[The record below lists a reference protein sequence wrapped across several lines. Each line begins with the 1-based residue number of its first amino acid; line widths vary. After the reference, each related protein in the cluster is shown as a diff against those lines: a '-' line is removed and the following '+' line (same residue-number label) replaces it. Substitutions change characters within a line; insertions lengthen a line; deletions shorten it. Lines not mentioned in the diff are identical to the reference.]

1 MALVTERLALAEQI
15 GATKRV
21 RGLPIRNYGT
31 ETEVL
36 ARYREAAAAAG
47 LEPEFGEGLAG
58 MLIAEAVRRQEEGL
72 GPTGNAAAALEV
84 LILGGAGKMGLW
96 FTNFF
101 RGQGHRVLRLDPAL
115 PAGSPDAASGIEAVD
130 TADVILLAMPLSLGP
145 ELLETVLARNPRGLV
160 VDISSLKSHL
170 IGVLRE
176 GAAHG
181 LRVASLHPLFGPGVR
196 TLAGRIM
203 AVCDCGNP
211 AAADQAAGLFAD
223 TAVTLVRHPIEEHDQ
238 FMQYVLG
245 LSHAVSLLF
254 ATTLAHSGRSYQEL
268 AALASTTFLKQVRT
282 AGEVVRENPAMYHE
296 IQHLNHHTPALFRLL
311 AERLDTLQ
319 VAATADDPAPF
330 VALMEEARR
339 YFPDTVETALP

>member
-36 ARYREAAAAAG
+36 ARYREAAESAG
-47 LEPEFGEGLAG
+47 LDPEFGEGLAG

-72 GPTGNAAAALEV
+72 GPTGNTATALQV
-84 LILGGAGKMGLW
+84 LSLGGAGKMGLW

-101 RGQGHRVLRLDPAL
+101 RGQGHRVLRLDPEL
-115 PAGSPDAASGIEAVD
+115 PAGSPDAVSGLEAVD

-145 ELLETVLARNPRGLV
+145 ELLETVLARSPRGLV

-170 IGVLRE
+170 IGVLRA
-176 GAAHG
+176 GAARG

-203 AVCDCGNP
+203 AVCDCGN
-211 AAADQAAGLFAD
+211 AAAAEQAAGLFAD

-296 IQHLNHHTPALFRLL
+296 IQHLNRHTSALFRLL

-319 VAATADDPAPF
+319 AAATAGDSAPF

-339 YFPDTVETALP
+339 YFPETVETALP